1 MKIDIKNKDS
11 EEMGAIG
18 IGAMIVFIALILVAA
33 VASAVIIQTG
43 EKLQQNAQQTGSDTQ
58 NEISGKITIIAVTVG
73 DQTNDNEMIDIVF
86 ESAPGSEPISDT
98 NVHWTVVCDPAAG
111 TVPGVQ
117 AGDFA
122 AATDIDLSAMANN
135 IILPGQQYLVS
146 VQVGDGVAAT
156 TCEPALNA
164 EHQLIVHVDGGGS
177 TYETLSY
184 NSITQGALVV

>member
-86 ESAPGSEPISDT
+86 ESAPGSEPIADE

-117 AGDFA
+117 SGDFGDA
-122 AATDIDLSAMANN
+122 SDIDLSAMADD
-135 IILPGQQYLVS
+135 IIMPGQQYLVS

-164 EHQLIVHVDGGGS
+164 EHQLIIHVDGGGS

>member
-1 MKIDIKNKDS
+1 
-11 EEMGAIG
+11 
-18 IGAMIVFIALILVAA
+18 
-33 VASAVIIQTG
+33 
-43 EKLQQNAQQTGSDTQ
+43 
-58 NEISGKITIIAVTVG
+58 
-73 DQTNDNEMIDIVF
+73 MIDIVF
-86 ESAPGSEPISDT
+86 ESAPGSEPISDS
-98 NVHWTVVCDPAAG
+98 NVHWTVVCDPDTG

-117 AGDFA
+117 SGDFA
-122 AATDIDLSAMANN
+122 AATDIDLSVMANN

-164 EHQLIVHVDGGGS
+164 EHQLIIHVDGGGS

>member
-73 DQTNDNEMIDIVF
+73 DQTADNEEIDIVF
-86 ESAPGSEPISDT
+86 ESAPGSEPISDE
-98 NVHWTVVCDPAAG
+98 NVHWTVICDPDAG

-117 AGDFA
+117 AGDFSD
-122 AATDIDLSAMANN
+122 ATDIDLSAMDDD

-146 VQVGDGVAAT
+146 IKVGTAVAAT

-164 EHQLIVHVDGGGS
+164 EHTLIIHVDGGGS